1 MVELFDE
8 RLGSLGDVRLKSSR
22 IRGVL
27 DVEEKVAAWVSDK
40 MLMRRRRMTVMLMET
55 TRGVALGLMAGRTGS
70 TQEVTLDTNNNCS
83 QQSTF
88 DLRE

>member
-8 RLGSLGDVRLKSSR
+8 RLGSLWDVRLKNSR

-27 DVEEKVAAWVSDK
+27 DVEETMAAWVSDK
-40 MLMRRRRMTVMLMET
+40 ILMRRRRMTVMLMET
-55 TRGVALGLMAGRTGS
+55 TRGIALGLMAGRAGS
-70 TQEVTLDTNNNCS
+70 TQEVTLNTDNNCS
-83 QQSTF
+83 QQSTL